1 MNNIDMANDNC
12 KTSRDCDMRRTIS
25 IGLKSEKLR
34 SAVLWELGEKYN
46 LTQNEIEVLIFLH
59 NNPELNTSKD
69 IVKYRWTSKSLVCKS
84 VRSLLDNEYLD
95 PAADYDDG
103 RIMRLNMTEK
113 CKEIAK
119 DLAETEKK
127 FYDFIFTD
135 ITDKEMAVIREFS
148 ERLNLRLDEQ
158 CRKSRKKA

>member
-1 MNNIDMANDNC
+1 MNNIYMATDNC
-12 KTSRDCDMRRTIS
+12 KTNRDCDMRRTIS
-25 IGLKSEKLR
+25 VGLKSEKMR

-113 CKEIAK
+113 SKEIAK
-119 DLAETEKK
+119 ALAEAEKK
-127 FYDFIFTD
+127 FYDFIFSE
-135 ITDKEMAVIREFS
+135 ITDKEMAVVRELS
-148 ERLNLRLDEQ
+148 ERLSVKLDQ
-158 CRKSRKKA
+158 QYKKNKKKA

>member
-1 MNNIDMANDNC
+1 MNNTAVSNKSM
-12 KTSRDCDMRRTIS
+12 RECDMRKTIS

-34 SAVLWELGEKYN
+34 SIVLWELGEKYK
-46 LTQNEIEVLIFLH
+46 LTQNEVEVLIFLY

-103 RIMRLNMTEK
+103 RVMRLIMPEK
-113 CKEIAK
+113 TREIAK
-119 DLAETEKK
+119 DLAEKEKE
-127 FYDFIFTD
+127 FYDLVFAG
-135 ITDKEMAVIREFS
+135 ITDKEMAAIRGFA
-148 ERLNLRLDEQ
+148 ERLDANLDEFL
-158 CRKSRKKA
+158 KKTKKK

>member
-1 MNNIDMANDNC
+1 MNNTAVSNKSM
-12 KTSRDCDMRRTIS
+12 RECDMRKAIS

-34 SAVLWELGEKYN
+34 SIVLWELGEKYK
-46 LTQNEIEVLIFLH
+46 LTQNEVEVLIFLY

-103 RIMRLNMTEK
+103 RVMRLIMPEK
-113 CKEIAK
+113 TREIAK
-119 DLAETEKK
+119 DLAEKEKE
-127 FYDFIFTD
+127 FYDLVFAG
-135 ITDKEMAVIREFS
+135 ITDKEMAAIRGFA
-148 ERLNLRLDEQ
+148 ERLDVNLDEFL
-158 CRKSRKKA
+158 KKTKKK

>member
-1 MNNIDMANDNC
+1 MNNTAVSNKSM
-12 KTSRDCDMRRTIS
+12 RECDMRKAIS

-34 SAVLWELGEKYN
+34 SIVLWELGEKYK
-46 LTQNEIEVLIFLH
+46 LTQNEVEVLIFLY

-103 RIMRLNMTEK
+103 RVMRLIMPEK
-113 CKEIAK
+113 TREIAK
-119 DLAETEKK
+119 DLAEKEKE
-127 FYDFIFTD
+127 FYDLIFAG
-135 ITDKEMAVIREFS
+135 ITDKEMAMIRGFA
-148 ERLNLRLDEQ
+148 ERLDANLDEFL
-158 CRKSRKKA
+158 KKTKKK

>member
-1 MNNIDMANDNC
+1 MNNTAVSNKSM
-12 KTSRDCDMRRTIS
+12 RECDMRKAIS

-34 SAVLWELGEKYN
+34 SIVLWELGEKYK
-46 LTQNEIEVLIFLH
+46 LTQNEVEVLIFLY

-103 RIMRLNMTEK
+103 RVMRLIMPEK
-113 CKEIAK
+113 TREIAK
-119 DLAETEKK
+119 DLAEKEKE
-127 FYDFIFTD
+127 FYDLVFAG
-135 ITDKEMAVIREFS
+135 ITDKEMAAIRGFA
-148 ERLNLRLDEQ
+148 ERLDANLDEFL
-158 CRKSRKKA
+158 KKTKKK

>member
-1 MNNIDMANDNC
+1 MNNTAVSNKSM
-12 KTSRDCDMRRTIS
+12 RECDMRKTIS

-34 SAVLWELGEKYN
+34 SIVLWELGEKYK
-46 LTQNEIEVLIFLH
+46 LTQNEVEVLIFLY

-103 RIMRLNMTEK
+103 RVMRLIMPEK
-113 CKEIAK
+113 TREIAK
-119 DLAETEKK
+119 DLAEKEKE
-127 FYDFIFTD
+127 FYDLVFAG
-135 ITDKEMAVIREFS
+135 ITDKEMAAIRGFA
-148 ERLNLRLDEQ
+148 ERLDVNLNEFL
-158 CRKSRKKA
+158 KKTKKK

>member
-1 MNNIDMANDNC
+1 MNNTAVSNKSM
-12 KTSRDCDMRRTIS
+12 RECDMRKAIS

-34 SAVLWELGEKYN
+34 SIVLWELGEKYK
-46 LTQNEIEVLIFLH
+46 LTQNEVEVLIFLY

-103 RIMRLNMTEK
+103 RVMRLIMPEK
-113 CKEIAK
+113 TREIAK
-119 DLAETEKK
+119 DLAEKEKE
-127 FYDFIFTD
+127 FYDLVFAG
-135 ITDKEMAVIREFS
+135 ITDKEMAAIRGFA
-148 ERLNLRLDEQ
+148 ERLDVNLNEFL
-158 CRKSRKKA
+158 KKTKKK

>member
-1 MNNIDMANDNC
+1 MNNTAVSNKSM
-12 KTSRDCDMRRTIS
+12 RECDMRKAIS

-34 SAVLWELGEKYN
+34 SIVLWELGEKYK
-46 LTQNEIEVLIFLH
+46 LTQNEVEVLIFLY

-103 RIMRLNMTEK
+103 RVMRLIMPEK
-113 CKEIAK
+113 TREIAK
-119 DLAETEKK
+119 DLAEKEKE
-127 FYDFIFTD
+127 FYDLIFAG
-135 ITDKEMAVIREFS
+135 ITDKEMAAIRGFA
-148 ERLNLRLDEQ
+148 ERIDVNLDEFL
-158 CRKSRKKA
+158 KKTKKK

>member
-1 MNNIDMANDNC
+1 MNNTAVSNKSM
-12 KTSRDCDMRRTIS
+12 RECDMRKAIS

-34 SAVLWELGEKYN
+34 SIVLWELGEKYK
-46 LTQNEIEVLIFLH
+46 LTQNEVEVLIFLY

-103 RIMRLNMTEK
+103 RVMRLIMPEK
-113 CKEIAK
+113 TREIAK
-119 DLAETEKK
+119 DLAEKEKE
-127 FYDFIFTD
+127 FYDLIFAG
-135 ITDKEMAVIREFS
+135 ITDKEMAAIRGFA
-148 ERLNLRLDEQ
+148 ERLDVNLDEFL
-158 CRKSRKKA
+158 KKTKKK

>member
-1 MNNIDMANDNC
+1 MNNTAENSKC
-12 KTSRDCDMRRTIS
+12 HRECDMRKAIS

-34 SAVLWELGEKYN
+34 SIVLWELGEKYN
-46 LTQNEIEVLIFLH
+46 LTQNEVEVLIFLY

-103 RIMRLNMTEK
+103 RVMRLIMPEK
-113 CKEIAK
+113 TREIAK
-119 DLAETEKK
+119 DLAEKEKE
-127 FYDFIFTD
+127 FYDLIFD
-135 ITDKEMAVIREFS
+135 GITDKEMAEM
-148 ERLNLRLDEQ
+148 
-158 CRKSRKKA
+158 

>member
-1 MNNIDMANDNC
+1 MNNTAVSNKSM
-12 KTSRDCDMRRTIS
+12 RECDMRKTIS

-34 SAVLWELGEKYN
+34 SIVLWELGEKYK
-46 LTQNEIEVLIFLH
+46 LTQNEVEVLIFLY

-103 RIMRLNMTEK
+103 RVMRLIMPEK
-113 CKEIAK
+113 TREIAK
-119 DLAETEKK
+119 DLAEKEKE
-127 FYDFIFTD
+127 FYDLVFAG
-135 ITDKEMAVIREFS
+135 ITDTEMAAIRGFA
-148 ERLNLRLDEQ
+148 ERIDVNLDEFL
-158 CRKSRKKA
+158 KKTKKK

>member
-1 MNNIDMANDNC
+1 MNNTTATDNC
-12 KTSRDCDMRRTIS
+12 KCPRECDMRKTIS

-34 SAVLWELGEKYN
+34 SMVLWELGEKYN
-46 LTQNEIEVLIFLH
+46 LTQNEVEVLIFLY

-103 RIMRLNMTEK
+103 RVMRLIMPEK
-113 CKEIAK
+113 TREIAK
-119 DLAETEKK
+119 DLAEKEKE
-127 FYDFIFTD
+127 FYDLIFAG
-135 ITDKEMAVIREFS
+135 ISDKEMAAIRAFA
-148 ERLNLRLDEQ
+148 ERLDVNLEEFI
-158 CRKSRKKA
+158 KKTKKK

>member
-1 MNNIDMANDNC
+1 MNNTAVSNKSM
-12 KTSRDCDMRRTIS
+12 RECDMRKTIS

-34 SAVLWELGEKYN
+34 SIVLWELGEKYK
-46 LTQNEIEVLIFLH
+46 LTQNEVEVLIFLY

-103 RIMRLNMTEK
+103 RVMRLIMPEK
-113 CKEIAK
+113 TREIAK
-119 DLAETEKK
+119 DLAEKEKE
-127 FYDFIFTD
+127 FYDLVFAG
-135 ITDKEMAVIREFS
+135 ITDKEMAAIRGFA
-148 ERLNLRLDEQ
+148 ERLDVNLDEFL
-158 CRKSRKKA
+158 KKTKKK

>member
-1 MNNIDMANDNC
+1 MNNTAVSNKSM
-12 KTSRDCDMRRTIS
+12 RECDMRKTIS

-34 SAVLWELGEKYN
+34 SIVLWELGEKYK
-46 LTQNEIEVLIFLH
+46 LTQNEVEVLIFLY

-103 RIMRLNMTEK
+103 RVMRLIMPEK
-113 CKEIAK
+113 TREIAK
-119 DLAETEKK
+119 DLAEKEKE
-127 FYDFIFTD
+127 FYDLVFAG
-135 ITDKEMAVIREFS
+135 ITDKEMAAIRGFA
-148 ERLNLRLDEQ
+148 ERIDVNLDEFL
-158 CRKSRKKA
+158 KKTKKK